1 MSKLNKLFVL
11 PLIAVTAGFLVA
23 GESRAATG
31 EDYMKACMG
40 ASSDNTE
47 LCTCKTEQ
55 AVKLADEEMLGYL
68 VMSLTTPAE
77 FTEKVNKGEV
87 PEAVTKKWGRYVLES
102 NKVCRPSGE

>member
-1 MSKLNKLFVL
+1 MKRHLFLSTFILAVSL
-11 PLIAVTAGFLVA
+11 AATPSFAVT
-23 GESRAATG
+23 TG

-68 VMSLTTPAE
+68 VMSLTKPTE
-77 FTEKVNKGEV
+77 FTAAVNKGEV
-87 PEAVTKKWGRYVLES
+87 PEAVTKKWGRYVLQS
-102 NKVCRPSGE
+102 NKVCRPSSE